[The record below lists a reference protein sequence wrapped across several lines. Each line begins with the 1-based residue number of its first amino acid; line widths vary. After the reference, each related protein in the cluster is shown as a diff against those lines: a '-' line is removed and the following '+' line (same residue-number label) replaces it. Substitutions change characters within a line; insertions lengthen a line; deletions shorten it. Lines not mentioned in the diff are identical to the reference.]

1 MRLIDSIVQAVKQVY
16 DIDLTDIDFFIPFAL
31 HIDNMLVRIRQNVS
45 VHNPLLH
52 SIKAMSPIIYDIAV
66 YISNLIN
73 HQEHVRLCE
82 DEIATLRFTSV
93 HTSRTS
99 ITAAASCVRYCSA
112 RNITPTT
119 IAS

>member
-1 MRLIDSIVQAVKQVY
+1 MY

-73 HQEHVRLCE
+73 HQGMCSCVRMRSP
-82 DEIATLRFTSV
+82 TLRFTSV
-93 HTSRTS
+93 HASRHL
-99 ITAAASCVRYCSA
+99 
-112 RNITPTT
+112 
-119 IAS
+119 